1 MKAVIGILDEQTEY
15 ARQLVSY
22 LNGCHAFGCIAK
34 RFENKEELEL
44 YCGREKLQGLLLGWC
59 QASSPKEW
67 ESFLAPGGSVYRLSD
82 EPVQQES
89 TDGIPVLFRYERAD
103 RLRRRLCRTGK
114 DCQDSSWYVVY
125 SPDSAPLAEQ
135 FAWRLAGHLAET
147 GRTLLLPWQ
156 SFSLLREEVGER
168 ADSGLSTLLYAADK
182 QETLARQV
190 FSSLPRREGVEYVCG
205 ADSYQDLWSYSYDNI
220 PAFFRL
226 CKTYGGYEHIV
237 LLAGEFSG
245 CVERA
250 MEESRAGFFL
260 YTGGVQEEARWK
272 EFVRQMKYAGKQALL
287 SRLHPVKE
295 GEETA
300 ALDGLKGEEWKE
312 SMG

>member
-15 ARQLVSY
+15 AGQLVTY
-22 LNGCHAFGCIAK
+22 LNGCHTFGYIAK
-34 RFENKEELEL
+34 KFENKEEMER
-44 YCGREKLQGLLLGWC
+44 YCSKEKLQGLLLGWH
-59 QASSPKEW
+59 QAASLEEW
-67 ESFLAPGGSVYRLSD
+67 EPYLAPGGSVYRLSE
-82 EPVQQES
+82 EPMQQEDI
-89 TDGIPVLFRYERAD
+89 DGIPVLFRYERAD
-103 RLRRRLCRTGK
+103 RLLRRLCRTGR
-114 DCQDSSWYVVY
+114 DCPDSSWYVVY

-135 FAWRLAGHLAET
+135 FAWKLAGHLAET

-156 SFSLLREEVGER
+156 SFSLLRKEGEC

-190 FSSLPRREGVEYVCG
+190 FDALPKREGVEYVCG

-220 PAFFRL
+220 PVFFRL
-226 CKTYGGYEHIV
+226 CKKYGSYEHMV

-260 YTGGVQEEARWK
+260 YTDDSRGEARWK

-295 GEETA
+295 GEEAA
-300 ALDGLKGEEWKE
+300 ALEAMKGEEWKE
-312 SMG
+312 SKG